1 MKPNPK
7 CHQRELFDGDPQLL
21 AVLPSQQP
29 ELIDLLGQLLWQVT
43 SAQTAIN
50 QETNDDQDRS

>member
-1 MKPNPK
+1 MKPDSK
-7 CHQRELFDGDPQLL
+7 CRQRELFDGDPQLL

-29 ELIDLLGQLLWQVT
+29 ELIDLLAQLLWQVS

-50 QETNDDQDRS
+50 QESNDDQDLS

>member
-1 MKPNPK
+1 MKPDPK
-7 CHQRELFDGDPQLL
+7 CPQRELFDGDPQPL

-29 ELIDLLGQLLWQVT
+29 ELIDLLGQLLWQVA

-50 QETNDDQDRS
+50 QESNDDQDRS